1 MKTQMRHL
9 LWILPGVLVAMGAYW
24 VNAQDL
30 SGMTTRD
37 MLLKIRAMNADQ
49 MSQIVRSMDRN
60 QMAGMIRSMDA
71 RTMSEIVRS
80 LDPEIVTQIAKRISV
95 ELASM
100 EPQTVVTTSRM
111 CKSRLLRGNPG
122 QLIVQAQAVDLGRQ
136 NRALDLDGQAP
147 EGGQEDEMN
156 LAGMAVLTHPSNPVN
171 ELTPEQIRRIYTGVY
186 DNWNQVGGPDLR
198 VQVIALAEMP
208 AVQSKLT
215 SNASVSPFV
224 SAVFMGVADTSG
236 AIGFVPQVQRR
247 QLRFIGGHD
256 AVRIMGVRIPGLIKS
271 VGTAHSS

>member
-1 MKTQMRHL
+1 MKTQMRNL
-9 LWILPGVLVAMGAYW
+9 LWILPGVLLVMGAHR
-24 VNAQDL
+24 VNAQDPG
-30 SGMTTRD
+30 GMTTRD
-37 MLLKIRAMNADQ
+37 MLLKIRTMNADQ

-60 QMAGMIRSMDA
+60 QMAGIMRSMDA
-71 RTMSEIVRS
+71 RSMSEILRS
-80 LDPEIVTQIAKRISV
+80 LDSDIVTQIAKRISV

-100 EPQTVVTTSRM
+100 EPQSVVTTSRI

-122 QLIVQAQAVDLGRQ
+122 QQAVQAQAVELGQ
-136 NRALDLDGQAP
+136 NRGLDGQRP
-147 EGGQEDEMN
+147 EDVQEDEMN

-171 ELTPEQIRRIYTGVY
+171 ELTPEQIRKIYTGVY

-208 AVQSKLT
+208 TVQPKLT

-224 SAVFMGVADTSG
+224 SAVFMGVASTSG

-256 AVRIMGVRIPGLIKS
+256 AIRIMGVRIPGLIKGL
-271 VGTAHSS
+271 GTAHSS

>member
-1 MKTQMRHL
+1 MKTQMRNL
-9 LWILPGVLVAMGAYW
+9 LWILPGVLLVMGAHW

-49 MSQIVRSMDRN
+49 MSQTVRSIDRN
-60 QMAGMIRSMDA
+60 QMAGIIRSMDA
-71 RTMSEIVRS
+71 RTMSEILRS
-80 LDPEIVTQIAKRISV
+80 LDPDTVTQIAKRISV
-95 ELASM
+95 ELAST
-100 EPQTVVTTSRM
+100 ELQSVVTTSRI
-111 CKSRLLRGNPG
+111 CKSRLLSSNSG
-122 QLIVQAQAVDLGRQ
+122 QRILQAQAVGLRRQ
-136 NRALDLDGQAP
+136 NLAVEGQRP
-147 EGGQEDEMN
+147 EGVQEEEMN

-171 ELTPEQIRRIYTGVY
+171 ELTPEQIRKIYTGEY
-186 DNWNQVGGPDLR
+186 DNWSQLGGADLR

-208 AVQSKLT
+208 TIQPKLT

-224 SAVFMGVADTSG
+224 SAVFMGVASTSG

-256 AVRIMGVRIPGLIKS
+256 AVRIMGVRIPGLIKG